1 MTSGNI
7 DRGPY
12 LPARAVREMKLAHGQ
27 CNKPFATSRR
37 ETLQL
42 QTWRLR
48 RVQKYIRSHISLAIK
63 LKDLADAAGLTP
75 MYFAA
80 QFRARTG
87 LRPHEYVMQQRV
99 ARAQVLL
106 REPGSEIADIA
117 CSVGF
122 ANQAHFTTMF
132 RRHLGITPHRWRVS
146 QDLDISR
153 FRPGNRS
160 SEPQYS
166 SAHYCVPPTKSA
178 VDR

>member
-1 MTSGNI
+1 VQQTVRDFSKRDIAATNMAVTPSPEVHPI
-7 DRGPY
+7 SHF
-12 LPARAVREMKLAHGQ
+12 ARY
-27 CNKPFATSRR
+27 
-37 ETLQL
+37 
-42 QTWRLR
+42 QTQRPG
-48 RVQKYIRSHISLAIK
+48 H
-63 LKDLADAAGLTP
+63 AAGLTP